1 MKRLARIIYSWI
13 RASWAPLI
21 LWSAENQTKDQS
33 SHISSGKLGRVKPSD
48 EPRQLGHAMV
58 QSRLLLLRLLF
69 QSVEVARHLN
79 PGSKTAGVELARELL
94 AKGKCQVEEVCL
106 QPQPSWEIRCSS
118 CWLPVA
124 PWQSL
129 CLGRCLRHPR
139 PNHSPHL
146 CITELLVRGLT
157 FEARD
162 VSYPWAKSYFRILCW
177 LYAGSQMTALVSTL
191 AGQCSHADD
200 HSLAQH
206 TINFPQLSLMAT
218 EALGTPSPCR
228 QMPPEKRGQM

>member
-21 LWSAENQTKDQS
+21 LRSAENQTKDQS
-33 SHISSGKLGRVKPSD
+33 SHISSGKLGRVKSPD
-48 EPRQLGHAMV
+48 EPRQLGHGEEQTAAAKTPLPV
-58 QSRLLLLRLLF
+58 CG
-69 QSVEVARHLN
+69 
-79 PGSKTAGVELARELL
+79 GSKTPQPRLQNSWCGAG
-94 AKGKCQVEEVCL
+94 KGAAGQGKMPVEEVCL

-162 VSYPWAKSYFRILCW
+162 VSYPWAKSYFRVLRW
-177 LYAGSQMTALVSTL
+177 LYAASQMTALVSTL